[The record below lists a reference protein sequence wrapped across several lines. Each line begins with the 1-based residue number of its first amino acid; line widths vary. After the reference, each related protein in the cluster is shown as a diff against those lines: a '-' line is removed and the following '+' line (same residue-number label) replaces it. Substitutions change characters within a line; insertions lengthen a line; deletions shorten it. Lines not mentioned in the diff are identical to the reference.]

1 MLHFLLFIEVF
12 KKLDCK
18 VLMDAAMQCESVGCE
33 IISHK
38 KIKNPKNTEKG
49 KLLYK
54 TIKEDFKKVRV

>member
-38 KIKNPKNTEKG
+38 K
-49 KLLYK
+49 LK
-54 TIKEDFKKVRV
+54 TPRTHKRGNSYISSIKEDLKKVRV